1 MLTYFPTPYPDE
13 LWYSVISRYLVRSGV
28 KNSAPVLF
36 ELYGQYKIP
45 LELFPSTGPYRI
57 AQKLPVGVIDCKT
70 ILLEHTLLPYLTR
83 FFSEDKKAQ
92 ALDSLMK
99 GSPAE
104 SLYFVSNEWQ
114 GLQYCPICYRED
126 SQRYGEPY
134 WHREHQISLMPLCPK
149 HKCRLLRYEAS
160 HQTIKSKLIPL
171 CSIQCENT
179 DLIVEKWETQL
190 TDILNTFL
198 TLPYHVC
205 MSDQYSNLRNALINA
220 GFGSSTIHKNY
231 DVVDARKVE
240 EAVKTYF
247 GPAIHN
253 FYFKRLTQGQLLRI
267 FLRSIV
273 GPERFALLAV
283 LAGMR
288 AETLFGP
295 EIPVMDA
302 LKEKLEELKSKGM
315 WRKDQIAREMGITTT
330 LLTSLMKKYD
340 IAAFWQKPTHEMRT
354 SSVKILL
361 TDNERQRLQK
371 YADKYANGQHSV
383 FARELLDCVLNNKAL
398 MNKVLRA
405 IRKE

>member
-83 FFSEDKKAQ
+83 FVSEDKKAQ
-92 ALDSLMK
+92 ALNSLMK
-99 GSPAE
+99 GNPAE

-171 CSIQCENT
+171 CSIQ
-179 DLIVEKWETQL
+179 
-190 TDILNTFL
+190 
-198 TLPYHVC
+198 
-205 MSDQYSNLRNALINA
+205 
-220 GFGSSTIHKNY
+220 
-231 DVVDARKVE
+231 
-240 EAVKTYF
+240 
-247 GPAIHN
+247 
-253 FYFKRLTQGQLLRI
+253 
-267 FLRSIV
+267 
-273 GPERFALLAV
+273 
-283 LAGMR
+283 
-288 AETLFGP
+288 
-295 EIPVMDA
+295 
-302 LKEKLEELKSKGM
+302 
-315 WRKDQIAREMGITTT
+315 
-330 LLTSLMKKYD
+330 
-340 IAAFWQKPTHEMRT
+340 
-354 SSVKILL
+354 
-361 TDNERQRLQK
+361 
-371 YADKYANGQHSV
+371 
-383 FARELLDCVLNNKAL
+383 
-398 MNKVLRA
+398 
-405 IRKE
+405 